1 MISSKHLVTFCCL
14 LLVGSGAGWA
24 ASADTDGGSS
34 TATTSSDTAAT
45 TTTTS
50 HKHHRKHH
58 GDTATDAT
66 SSTGAATSTT
76 TPKANSGTAAESVAK
91 TPATPNSKKE
101 NGNNTTAP
109 AAVTAPA
116 TASTTSTTHRSK
128 KKHGASTAANTPTPP
143 PANPPATA
151 AGKTST
157 STPAASPATPSTGI
171 GAPPN
176 GQAVATTQT
185 AGTPAKN
192 GRHRHH
198 GKSTT
203 VATQPAAPEIPA
215 KTATAPIVMT
225 PATTPLAP
233 QTSVTL
239 PVTAPLSGVKLPAT
253 SGVPTVLTGLPV
265 ARPGTG
271 TTATLPI
278 GMVRTTPPVSHF
290 PFIDYPSRRH
300 SQTYPWKTS
309 IVTTVFWIG
318 EDASA
323 VSSATNHS
331 SAWDIN
337 WEHNN
342 GGTDSQ
348 YDLNGYAP
356 SQHAALLNPFYV
368 ALPFNDLAYP
378 DEAARWLPS
387 NWNRPSRRDGK
398 PVSACQG
405 RWVEI
410 KNRAGRVCFAQW
422 EDVGPLVTDNVEYVF
437 GPERPSARAGLD
449 VSPAVAKYLGI
460 DSTAYT
466 SWRFVDDEDVQPGMW
481 LRYDEQALLF
491 RALEEQMHGSRTRAL
506 QDMEEPVPDDSDNNA
521 NQKKAGAARG

>member
-14 LLVGSGAGWA
+14 FLVSCGAGRA
-24 ASADTDGGSS
+24 ASTDADGGSS
-34 TATTSSDTAAT
+34 TAATSSSDTGTTST
-45 TTTTS
+45 TTT

-58 GDTATDAT
+58 AGTASDST
-66 SSTGAATSTT
+66 SSTGAVTSTT
-76 TPKANSGTAAESVAK
+76 APKATTGTATESVAK
-91 TPATPNSKKE
+91 TPATPNSKKA
-101 NGNNTTAP
+101 NGNNVPVAATATAP
-109 AAVTAPA
+109 AAP
-116 TASTTSTTHRSK
+116 STTATHGSK
-128 KKHGASTAANTPTPP
+128 KKHGASTAANPPASP
-143 PANPPATA
+143 PANPSAASNKTTA
-151 AGKTST
+151 
-157 STPAASPATPSTGI
+157 STPASKVTASSTT
-171 GAPPN
+171 ASAD
-176 GQAVATTQT
+176 GQTAVATQA

-203 VATQPAAPEIPA
+203 AAPQPSAPGTPA
-215 KTATAPIVMT
+215 PPATSPIVLA

-233 QTSVTL
+233 SNFVTL

-253 SGVPTVLTGLPV
+253 SAVPTVLTGLPV

-271 TTATLPI
+271 TTATLPL
-278 GMVRTTPPVSHF
+278 GLVRTAPPVTQF
-290 PFIDYPSRRH
+290 PFIDYPSHRR

-323 VSSATNHS
+323 VSSMTNHS
-331 SAWDIN
+331 SAWEIN
-337 WEHNN
+337 WENNN
-342 GGTDSQ
+342 GGPDSQ

-356 SQHAALLNPFYV
+356 AQHAALLNPFYV

-378 DEAARWLPS
+378 EEAARWLPS

-398 PVSACQG
+398 PASACQG

-437 GPERPSARAGLD
+437 GPERPVARAGLD

-466 SWRFVDDEDVQPGMW
+466 SWRFVDDVDVQPGMW

-491 RALEEQMHGSRTRAL
+491 RALEEQMHGSHTRPL
-506 QDMEEPVPDDSDNNA
+506 QDLDEPVPDDSDNTA